1 MTTQT
6 KSKIP
11 EELLGSLKDGVQ
23 RILDDKDWA
32 GFLNMMRKIHHYSF
46 NNRFLIALEQE
57 RRGYGFSPLVAGFHK
72 WKNEF
77 KRTVKKGEKSN
88 IMSALLIAEHN
99 NKEVKPFT
107 LNAITAASQIDEDLH
122 VLVIGNKS
130 EEVAKSISQIP
141 NVKKVIHVDNEIY
154 ENFLAENF
162 TSVIVKQAENYS
174 HIICSANT
182 FGKNLMPRVAALLDT
197 SQVSDIIKVISA
209 DTFLRPIYAGNA
221 FATVKSSDSKKCI
234 TIRPTSFDPAATSG
248 GSAEIVKADAGE
260 TNTFIKFI
268 KREEIKSDRP
278 ELGTA
283 RVVISGGRG
292 MGSGENFKLITE
304 IADKL
309 NAAIGASRA
318 AVDAGYI
325 TNDHQVGQT
334 GKVVV
339 PDLYIAVGISGA
351 IQHLAG
357 MKESKVIVAINKDG
371 EAPIFS
377 VADYGLEADLFE
389 ALPQFLEELSK
400 LNTIQK

>member
-1 MTTQT
+1 
-6 KSKIP
+6 
-11 EELLGSLKDGVQ
+11 
-23 RILDDKDWA
+23 
-32 GFLNMMRKIHHYSF
+32 
-46 NNRFLIALEQE
+46 
-57 RRGYGFSPLVAGFHK
+57 
-72 WKNEF
+72 
-77 KRTVKKGEKSN
+77 
-88 IMSALLIAEHN
+88 MSVLLIAEHN
-99 NKEVKPFT
+99 NKDVKPFT
-107 LNAITAASQIDEDLH
+107 YNAINAASQIDQDLH
-122 VLVIGNKS
+122 VLVIGFNAD
-130 EEVAKSISQIP
+130 EVAKSISQVP
-141 NVKKVIHVDNEIY
+141 SVKKVIQIDNEIY
-154 ENFLAENF
+154 ANYIAENF
-162 TSVIVKQAENYS
+162 TTAIIKQADNYS
-174 HIICSANT
+174 HIVCSANT

-197 SQVSDIIKVISA
+197 SQVSDIIKVISS

-221 FATVKSSDSKKCI
+221 FATVKSNDPKKCV
-234 TIRPTSFDPAATSG
+234 TIRPTSFDPAPTTG
-248 GSAEIVKADAGE
+248 GSAEIVKADAADKTE
-260 TNTFIKFI
+260 LTQFVR
-268 KREEIKSDRP
+268 REEVKSDRP

-283 RVVISGGRG
+283 RVVVSGGRG
-292 MGSGENFKLITE
+292 MQSGENFKLIQQV
-304 IADKL
+304 ADKL

-389 ALPQFLEELSK
+389 ALPQFLSELNK

>member
-1 MTTQT
+1 
-6 KSKIP
+6 
-11 EELLGSLKDGVQ
+11 
-23 RILDDKDWA
+23 
-32 GFLNMMRKIHHYSF
+32 
-46 NNRFLIALEQE
+46 
-57 RRGYGFSPLVAGFHK
+57 
-72 WKNEF
+72 
-77 KRTVKKGEKSN
+77 
-88 IMSALLIAEHN
+88 MSVLLIAEHN
-99 NKEVKPFT
+99 NKELRPFT
-107 LNAITAASQIDEDLH
+107 LNAVTAASQINGDVHAVIIGQNCDEA
-122 VLVIGNKS
+122 
-130 EEVAKSISQIP
+130 AKSLSELPLI
-141 NVKKVIHVDNEIY
+141 KKVIHVDAPHY
-154 ENFLAENF
+154 QNFVAENF
-162 TSVIVKQAENYS
+162 APVIVKLAENYS
-174 HIICSANT
+174 HVVCSANT
-182 FGKNLMPRVAALLDT
+182 FGKNLMPRIAAALDT
-197 SQVSDIIKVISA
+197 SQISDIIKVISP

-221 FATVKSSDSKKCI
+221 FATVKSNDTKKCV
-234 TIRPTSFDPAATSG
+234 TIRPTSFDPCESFG
-248 GSAEIVKADAGE
+248 GSAAIEKAEPGE
-260 TNTFIKFI
+260 EFGHTKFI

-292 MGSGENFKLITE
+292 MQNGDNFKLITS

-325 TNDHQVGQT
+325 SNDHQVGQT

-389 ALPQFLEELSK
+389 ALPQFLEELNK

>member
-1 MTTQT
+1 
-6 KSKIP
+6 
-11 EELLGSLKDGVQ
+11 
-23 RILDDKDWA
+23 
-32 GFLNMMRKIHHYSF
+32 
-46 NNRFLIALEQE
+46 
-57 RRGYGFSPLVAGFHK
+57 
-72 WKNEF
+72 
-77 KRTVKKGEKSN
+77 
-88 IMSALLIAEHN
+88 MSALLIAEHN

-107 LNAITAASQIDEDLH
+107 FNAITAASQINEDLH
-122 VLVIGNKS
+122 VLVIGYS
-130 EEVAKSISQIP
+130 CDGVAKSISEIP
-141 NVKKVIHVDNEIY
+141 NVKKIIQVDDEIY
-154 ENFLAENF
+154 ENYLPENF
-162 TSVIVKQAENYS
+162 TSAVIKNSENYS
-174 HIICSANT
+174 QIICSANT
-182 FGKNLMPRVAALLDT
+182 FGKNLMPRIAALLDT

-221 FATVKSSDSKKCI
+221 FATVKSTDEKKCI
-234 TIRPTSFDPAATSG
+234 TIRPTSFDPAPTSG
-248 GSAEIVKADAGE
+248 GSAEIVKGE
-260 TNTFIKFI
+260 KGEASTLTKFI
-268 KREEIKSDRP
+268 KREEVKSDRP

-292 MGSGENFKLITE
+292 MGSGDNFKLITA

-357 MKESKVIVAINKDG
+357 MKESKIIVAINKDG

-389 ALPQFLEELSK
+389 ALPQFLEELNK

>member
-1 MTTQT
+1 M
-6 KSKIP
+6 SV
-11 EELLGSLKDGVQ
+11 LLSV
-23 RILDDKDWA
+23 
-32 GFLNMMRKIHHYSF
+32 
-46 NNRFLIALEQE
+46 
-57 RRGYGFSPLVAGFHK
+57 
-72 WKNEF
+72 
-77 KRTVKKGEKSN
+77 
-88 IMSALLIAEHN
+88 EHN
-99 NKEVKPFT
+99 NKELKSFT
-107 LNAITAASQIDEDLH
+107 LNAVTAASQIDSDIH
-122 VLVIGNKS
+122 ALVIGNNCGD
-130 EEVAKSISQIP
+130 VAKAVSELP
-141 NVKKVIHVDNEIY
+141 LVKKVISVEAAYY

-162 TSVIVKQAENYS
+162 APVVTKLADNYS
-174 HIICSANT
+174 HIVCSANT
-182 FGKNLMPRVAALLDT
+182 FGKNLMPRIAAKLDT
-197 SQVSDIIKVISA
+197 SQVSDIIKVESA
-209 DTFLRPIYAGNA
+209 DTFVRPIY
-221 FATVKSSDSKKCI
+221 V
-234 TIRPTSFDPAATSG
+234 DPCESSG
-248 GSAEIVKADAGE
+248 GSAPIETAEAADE
-260 TNTFIKFI
+260 FSLTKFV

-283 RVVISGGRG
+283 RIVVSGGRG
-292 MGSGENFKLITE
+292 MQSGDNFKLITS

-325 TNDHQVGQT
+325 SNDHQVGQT

-389 ALPQFLEELSK
+389 ALPQFLEELNK

>member
-1 MTTQT
+1 
-6 KSKIP
+6 
-11 EELLGSLKDGVQ
+11 
-23 RILDDKDWA
+23 
-32 GFLNMMRKIHHYSF
+32 
-46 NNRFLIALEQE
+46 
-57 RRGYGFSPLVAGFHK
+57 
-72 WKNEF
+72 
-77 KRTVKKGEKSN
+77 
-88 IMSALLIAEHN
+88 MSVLLIAEHN
-99 NKEVKPFT
+99 NKELKPFT
-107 LNAITAASQIDEDLH
+107 FNAITAASQIDADVH
-122 VLVIGNKS
+122 SVIIGQNCGDAAKALS
-130 EEVAKSISQIP
+130 EIP
-141 NVKKVIHVDNEIY
+141 LVKKVIHVEAPYY
-154 ENFLAENF
+154 ENFVAENF
-162 TSVIVKQAENYS
+162 APVIVKLAENYS
-174 HIICSANT
+174 HIVSSANT
-182 FGKNLMPRVAALLDT
+182 FGKNLMPRIAASLDT
-197 SQVSDIIKVISA
+197 SQISDITKVISA

-221 FATVKSSDSKKCI
+221 FATVKTKDNKKCI
-234 TIRPTSFDPAATSG
+234 TIRPTSFDTCESSG
-248 GSAEIVKADAGE
+248 GSAPIEKGE
-260 TNTFIKFI
+260 PSEEFSQTKFI

-292 MGSGENFKLITE
+292 MQSGDNFKLITS

-325 TNDHQVGQT
+325 SNDHQVGQT

-389 ALPQFLEELSK
+389 ALPQFLEELNK